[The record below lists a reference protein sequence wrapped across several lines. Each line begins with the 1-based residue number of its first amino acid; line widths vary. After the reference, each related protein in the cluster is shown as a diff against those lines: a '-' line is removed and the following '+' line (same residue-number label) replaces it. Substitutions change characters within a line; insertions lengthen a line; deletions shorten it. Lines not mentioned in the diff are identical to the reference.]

1 MAHGFPVQPVLHV
14 RVVSGSG
21 GGPDKTILRSPH
33 YVDPQ
38 RYPMLCAYLYPKDDP
53 GIETIRATARL
64 RGAEL
69 ATIPE
74 RGPIDLSAVQQLL
87 QLCRCRRI
95 AIWHGHDYKSDLLG
109 LMLRK
114 LYPMKLVTTA
124 HGFTRESARTRVYYH
139 VDNLAMRGYDHVI
152 AVSPPLLEHCR
163 KLGIPP
169 QRLSYV
175 PNAIEPADYAF
186 ARRTP
191 RCGDDLHLGV
201 IGRFSVEKGVDRAID
216 LLTQLP
222 HAHLHLV
229 GDGLQRDALEE
240 QAERLNVSDRIT
252 WHGWQED
259 VRPFYA
265 LFDLLLL
272 PSHTEGLPNVLLEAM
287 ALGVP
292 VAATDVGG
300 ISELLDRGRL
310 GVLLDPKRP
319 EQWAPAIRSALQ
331 APPDT
336 AAARQWIEHR
346 YSFAA
351 RMKKITDI
359 YDQLTQP
366 SVRVCAA

>member
-1 MAHGFPVQPVLHV
+1 MTIRAQPIMHV

-21 GGPDKTILRSPH
+21 GGPDKTILRSPR

-38 RYPMLCAYLYPKDDP
+38 RYPMLCAYLYPMDDP
-53 GIETIRATARL
+53 GIETIRDTARL
-64 RGAEL
+64 HGADL
-69 ATIPE
+69 VTIPE

-87 QLCRCRRI
+87 QLCRQHRV

-114 LYPMKLVTTA
+114 LHPMKLVTTA

-163 KLGIPP
+163 KLGISEH
-169 QRLSYV
+169 RLSYV

-186 ARRTP
+186 ARRKK
-191 RCGDDLHLGV
+191 RGGDDLHLGV

-222 HAHLHLV
+222 QAHLHLV
-229 GDGLQRDALEE
+229 GDGPRRDALEA
-240 QAERLNVSDRIT
+240 QARRRDVFDRIT
-252 WHGWQED
+252 WHGWQKD

-300 ISELLDRGRL
+300 VSELLDRGRL
-310 GVLLDPKRP
+310 GVLLDPERS
-319 EQWAPAIRSALQ
+319 EQWAPTIRSALH

-336 AAARQWIEHR
+336 TAARQWIEQR

-351 RMKKITDI
+351 RMKKICDV

-366 SVRVCAA
+366 SVRAIAA